1 MVHGTR
7 LESVQRK
14 LRGFESHRLRQMNID
29 SEDDFTLIPPDQ
41 RIKMADEAVKVAIVV
56 HMIQLEASRYSSAQ
70 ILERVSAV
78 ARLIQQNP
86 NLFTLVSPYDL
97 LMEIIGDKPEEV
109 LASNSVQ
116 ECLNM
121 IIYAMEGDPRDNST
135 LQ

>member
-1 MVHGTR
+1 
-7 LESVQRK
+7 
-14 LRGFESHRLRQMNID
+14 
-29 SEDDFTLIPPDQ
+29 
-41 RIKMADEAVKVAIVV
+41 MADEAVKVAIVV